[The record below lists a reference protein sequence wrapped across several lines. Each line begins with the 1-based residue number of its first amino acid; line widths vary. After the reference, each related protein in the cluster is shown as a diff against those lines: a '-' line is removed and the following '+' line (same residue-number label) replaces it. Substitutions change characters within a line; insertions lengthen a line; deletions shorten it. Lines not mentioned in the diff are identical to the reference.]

1 MVSALASW
9 LVILAHDSQRAR
21 NVVLPEHSDSP
32 IVLLTLLA
40 FSAALE
46 SFLRYPQAP
55 FRQLLPVLVTL
66 SIDLA
71 PLTSE
76 AMSAMVEAPLDT
88 VVGEGHDRPGHADIQ
103 RETEQLREDLHRSK
117 AEIVRWRLDLAPL
130 HGVQLDRRL
139 HAMIHCIEEIQY
151 FDPWPPLEMI
161 VYWLRNL
168 QIEIQQA
175 IVERATMVSSGRGVP
190 DGERDDLLMS
200 P

>member
-21 NVVLPEHSDSP
+21 NLVLPEHSDSP
-32 IVLLTLLA
+32 VVLLTLLA

-46 SFLRYPQAP
+46 SFLQYPQAP

-66 SIDLA
+66 SSNLA

-76 AMSAMVEAPLDT
+76 AMSAMIEAPLDT
-88 VVGEGHDRPGHADIQ
+88 VVGEGHDRPGPADLQ
-103 RETEQLREDLHRSK
+103 RETEQLREDLHRSR

-139 HAMIHCIEEIQY
+139 HTMIHCVEEIQY
-151 FDPWPPLEMI
+151 FDQWPPLEMI
-161 VYWLRNL
+161 VHWLRTL
-168 QIEIQQA
+168 QLDIQQA
-175 IVERATMVSSGRGVP
+175 IVERATMVNSGRWIP
-190 DGERDDLLMS
+190 AGERDDLLMS